1 MLKKIKHEMN
11 YLQPADFLQVFLM
24 VFSLPA
30 AIIYKLYLKIIKKEI
45 WLICE
50 DPGEA
55 CDNGY
60 CFFKYISENHPEVC
74 AYYAIDYKAKAYEKV
89 KKTGKTVKFG
99 SIKHWIMYFCCKHNI
114 SSQKAGKPNAAVCYV
129 LEVFGII
136 KSKAVFLQ
144 HGITINKAEWL
155 FYENTKMRL
164 FICGAKP
171 EYDYVNEVF
180 GYPKENVAYLGFNR
194 FDDYHS
200 AKVKKNQVLL
210 IPSWREWIA
219 SKNEFSD
226 KYEDVKDFTKTEYFQ
241 KYHELINDTELHNFL
256 EENDL
261 TLVFYPHRKMQKYI
275 DHFVNKSERIRILN
289 NETGDIRTLL
299 MESAVMIT
307 DYSSVAMDFAYTR
320 RPIIFYQFDEKR
332 FREAQYAEGY
342 FSYRTSGFGE
352 VTETCKDTVSALKK
366 IYEADLKLPESTMKA
381 FEEFYPLYDD
391 KNNERIFNAIKS
403 LK

>member
-11 YLQPADFLQVFLM
+11 YLQPQDFIQVFLM
-24 VFSLPA
+24 LFSIIPA
-30 AIIYKLYLKIIKKEI
+30 LFYKLFLKVTKREI

-50 DPGEA
+50 DPQEA

-60 CFFKYISENHPEVC
+60 CFFKYISENHPEIR

-89 KKTGKTVKFG
+89 KNTGRIVKYG
-99 SIKHWIMYFCCKHNI
+99 SFLHWILYFCCKHNV

-171 EYDYVNEVF
+171 EYDYVKKEF
-180 GYPKENVAYLGFNR
+180 GYPENNVAYLGFNR

-200 AKVKKNQVLL
+200 AKVNEKQILL

-226 KYEDVKDFTKTEYFQ
+226 KYEDVSDFTKTEYYQ
-241 KYHELINDTELHNFL
+241 KYRELIENGELIDFL
-256 EENDL
+256 EKHDL
-261 TLVFYPHRKMQKYI
+261 TLCFYPHRKMQKYI
-275 DHFVNKSERIRILN
+275 EYFEAKSPRIKIIS

-307 DYSSVAMDFAYTR
+307 DYSSVAMDFAYMR
-320 RPIIFYQFDEKR
+320 RPIIFYQFDKER

-342 FSYRTSGFGE
+342 FSYSESGFGD
-352 VTETCKDTVSALKK
+352 VTETAKETVNSLKK
-366 IYEADLKLPESTMKA
+366 IFENNLKLPEATLNA

-391 KNNERIFNAIKS
+391 KNNERIFEAIKA

>member
-1 MLKKIKHEMN
+1 MLKKIRHEMN
-11 YLQPADFLQVFLM
+11 YLKPEDFLQVFLM
-24 VFSLPA
+24 LFS
-30 AIIYKLYLKIIKKEI
+30 IIPSLTYKLILKITKKEI

-50 DPGEA
+50 DSAEA

-60 CFFKYISENHPEVC
+60 CFFKYITENHPEIK
-74 AYYAIDYKAKAYEKV
+74 AYYAIDYRSKALEKV
-89 KKTGKTVKFG
+89 RKTGKTVNYG
-99 SIKHWIMYFCCKHNI
+99 SFLHWIFYFCCKHNI

-171 EYDYVNEVF
+171 EYDYVKKEF
-180 GYPKENVAYLGFNR
+180 GYPEGNVAYLGFNR

-200 AKVKKNQVLL
+200 AKVKENQILL

-226 KYEDVKDFTKTEYFQ
+226 KYEDVSDFTKTEYYS
-241 KYHELINDTELHNFL
+241 KYLELIESDELISFL

-261 TLVFYPHRKMQKYI
+261 TLCFYPHRKMQKYI
-275 DHFVNKSERIRILN
+275 EYFKAKSERIKIIS
-289 NETGDIRTLL
+289 NETGDIRGLL

-307 DYSSVAMDFAYTR
+307 DYSSVAMDFAYMR
-320 RPIIFYQFDEKR
+320 RPIVFYQFDKER

-342 FSYRTSGFGE
+342 FSYSESGFGE
-352 VTETCKDTVSALKK
+352 VTETAEETVNAVKE
-366 IYEADLKLPESTMKA
+366 IYKNKLKLKDKTLKA

-391 KNNERIFNAIKS
+391 KNNERIFEAIKA